1 MKYCNSCD
9 QKAQSTMVMCPKC
22 GNKHFSD
29 RPSSA
34 SSPRKSTQKI
44 NDPPQ
49 IHPINSPTT
58 NGSANNT
65 KIIPKGWL
73 ESPPTPWRRYA
84 ARMLDLSFF
93 GSIAFLLIAMAYYSV
108 APYSADQFF
117 GIFEHPSA
125 IIIDIMITAFFGSLL
140 TGAVIGIS
148 GFSLG
153 KFIFGII
160 VTDSN
165 GSKIGVFEGIQRDLK
180 VFIRGLG
187 LSIPIV
193 NLFTLY
199 AAYKRL
205 SNNNKTSWD
214 EEKEYRVFHRPS
226 GIGQYLLNVLGITIL
241 VLINALMQLLNTL

>member
-1 MKYCNSCD
+1 MKYCNSCG
-9 QKAQSTMVMCPKC
+9 QNAQSTMLMCAKC
-22 GNKHFSD
+22 GKKEFSD
-29 RPSSA
+29 KPQTSVGKKFTPAQGSQGSNTPPITKRSSLGNA
-34 SSPRKSTQKI
+34 
-44 NDPPQ
+44 
-49 IHPINSPTT
+49 
-58 NGSANNT
+58 

-117 GIFEHPSA
+117 GMFEHPSA
-125 IIIDIMITAFFGSLL
+125 IIIDIMLTVFLGSLL
-140 TGAVIGIS
+140 TGAVIGIT

-160 VTDSN
+160 VTDST

-187 LSIPIV
+187 LGIPIV

-199 AAYKRL
+199 AAHKRL
-205 SNNNKTSWD
+205 SNNNVTSWD
-214 EEKEYRVFHRPS
+214 EEKQFRVFHRPS
-226 GIGQYLLNVLGITIL
+226 GIGQYLLNVIGITIL
-241 VLINALMQLLNTL
+241 ALINVLMQLLNTL

>member
-1 MKYCNSCD
+1 MKYCNSCGQD
-9 QKAQSTMVMCPKC
+9 AQSTMLMCAKC
-22 GNKHFSD
+22 GNKEFSD
-29 RPSSA
+29 
-34 SSPRKSTQKI
+34 K
-44 NDPPQ
+44 
-49 IHPINSPTT
+49 SPTST
-58 NGSANNT
+58 AKKFAPTQGSQGSTAPPNVQRSRSINA

-84 ARMLDLSFF
+84 ARILDLSFF
-93 GSIAFLLIAMAYYSV
+93 GYLGFLLIALAYYSV

-117 GIFEHPSA
+117 GMFEHPSA
-125 IIIDIMITAFFGSLL
+125 IIIDIMLTIFIGSLL

-165 GSKIGVFEGIQRDLK
+165 GSKIGLLEGVQRDLK

-187 LSIPIV
+187 LGIPIV

-199 AAYKRL
+199 AAHKRL
-205 SNNNKTSWD
+205 SNDNVTSWD
-214 EEKEYRVFHRPS
+214 EEKQFRVFHRPS
-226 GIGQYLLNVLGITIL
+226 GMGQYLLNVIGIAIL
-241 VLINALMQLLNTL
+241 VLLNVLMKLLNTL

>member
-1 MKYCNSCD
+1 
-9 QKAQSTMVMCPKC
+9 MCAKC
-22 GNKHFSD
+22 GEKEFSD
-29 RPSSA
+29 KPQTSVGKKFTPAQGSQGSNTPPITKRSSLGNA
-34 SSPRKSTQKI
+34 
-44 NDPPQ
+44 
-49 IHPINSPTT
+49 
-58 NGSANNT
+58 

-117 GIFEHPSA
+117 GMFEHPSA
-125 IIIDIMITAFFGSLL
+125 IIIDIMLTVFLGSLL
-140 TGAVIGIS
+140 TGAVIGIT

-160 VTDSN
+160 VTDST

-187 LSIPIV
+187 LGIPIV

-199 AAYKRL
+199 AAHKRL
-205 SNNNKTSWD
+205 SNNNVTSWD
-214 EEKEYRVFHRPS
+214 EEKQFRVFHRPS
-226 GIGQYLLNVLGITIL
+226 GIGQYLLNVIGITIL
-241 VLINALMQLLNTL
+241 ALINVLMQLLNTL